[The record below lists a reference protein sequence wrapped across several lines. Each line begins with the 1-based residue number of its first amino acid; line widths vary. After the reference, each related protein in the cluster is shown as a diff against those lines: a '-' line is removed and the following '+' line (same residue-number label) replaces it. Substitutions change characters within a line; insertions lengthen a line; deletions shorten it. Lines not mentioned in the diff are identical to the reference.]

1 MKRVTLYRAASLIV
15 VAGLISCA
23 AMMWRPSID
32 PLAQAPTIDDASA
45 RRGARVAEQ
54 GDCAV
59 CHTRPGG
66 AYMAG
71 GLPLVTPFG
80 TLYTTNITPDR
91 DTGIGNWPP
100 EAFARAMRH
109 GVSRDGHFLYPAFP
123 YVHYSRMS
131 DADISDVYAYL
142 MSVDPVPAR
151 APDNHMMFPMNFR
164 PLVSFWNLLF
174 LRDDRLADLPDHS
187 PQWNRGR
194 YLVEGAGHCSSCH
207 TPLNFIGGEKN
218 SEHLSGGL
226 VDGWNAPALTGMARR
241 SNPWTT
247 EQLVTYL
254 RAGVA
259 GHHGAAAGPMLPV
272 SLSLAQL
279 PETDAQAIAGYILS
293 LDSDTPTP
301 AANCAATSTATIAAP
316 SAAPSAATTGTETAG
331 AGSAATVPAIAVGE
345 ALFAGACAGCH
356 GGGAPMRTIDGR
368 PGLSVVSAATASD
381 PRNLIKTIL
390 EGIPMSARA
399 PSHYMPPFADTLDDA
414 HIAALAGYLRSQAC
428 AATPWPDLLE
438 TVHTLRH
445 EGQSK

>member
-1 MKRVTLYRAASLIV
+1 MRRGTLYRAAALIV
-15 VAGLISCA
+15 IVGLIFCA
-23 AMMWRPSID
+23 AMMWRPAID
-32 PLAQAPTIDDASA
+32 PLAQAPVIDEASA

-59 CHTRPGG
+59 CHTSPGG

-100 EAFARAMRH
+100 EAFVRAMRH

-123 YVHYSRMS
+123 YVHYSKMS
-131 DADISDVYAYL
+131 DGDISDVYAYL
-142 MSVDPVPAR
+142 MSVDPVSAH
-151 APDNHMMFPMNFR
+151 APENHMMFPMNFR

-174 LRDDRLADLPDHS
+174 LRDDRLTDLPDRS
-187 PQWNRGR
+187 AQWNRGR

-218 SEHLSGGL
+218 SEHLGGGL
-226 VDGWNAPALTGMARR
+226 VDGWNAPALTGMAQR
-241 SNPWTT
+241 SNPWTA

-272 SLSLAQL
+272 SLSLGQL
-279 PETDAQAIAGYILS
+279 PEADAEAIADYILS
-293 LDSDTPTP
+293 LDNNTPP
-301 AANCAATSTATIAAP
+301 PGPDCAATRAAATSTATSGAASTV
-316 SAAPSAATTGTETAG
+316 SAPEFAQ
-331 AGSAATVPAIAVGE
+331 GE

-390 EGIPMSARA
+390 DGIPMSARE

-428 AATPWPDLLE
+428 AATPWRDLQQ
-438 TVHTLRH
+438 TVNTLRH

>member
-1 MKRVTLYRAASLIV
+1 MRRGTLYRAASLIV
-15 VAGLISCA
+15 VAGLIFCA

-32 PLAQAPTIDDASA
+32 PLAKAPVIDDASA

-100 EAFARAMRH
+100 EAFVRAMRH

-123 YVHYSRMS
+123 YVHYSKMS
-131 DADISDVYAYL
+131 DGDISDLYAYL
-142 MSVDPVPAR
+142 MSVDPVSAR
-151 APDNHMMFPMNFR
+151 APENHMMFPMNFR

-174 LRDDRLADLPDHS
+174 LRDDRLTDLPDRS
-187 PQWNRGR
+187 AQWNRGR

-218 SEHLSGGL
+218 SEHLGGGL
-226 VDGWNAPALTGMARR
+226 VDGWNAPALTGMAQR
-241 SNPWTT
+241 SNPWTA

-279 PETDAQAIAGYILS
+279 PEADAVAIADYILS
-293 LDSDTPTP
+293 LDSNTSPPGPD
-301 AANCAATSTATIAAP
+301 CAATSAAPASTATSGTASHV
-316 SAAPSAATTGTETAG
+316 SARESAE
-331 AGSAATVPAIAVGE
+331 GE

-428 AATPWPDLLE
+428 AATPWRDLQQ
-438 TVHTLRH
+438 TVNTLRH

>member
-1 MKRVTLYRAASLIV
+1 MRRGTLYRAASLIV
-15 VAGLISCA
+15 VAGLIFCV

-32 PLAQAPTIDDASA
+32 PLAKAPVIDDASA

-100 EAFARAMRH
+100 EAFVRAMRH

-123 YVHYSRMS
+123 YVHYSKMS
-131 DADISDVYAYL
+131 DGDISDVYAYL
-142 MSVDPVPAR
+142 MSVDPVSAR
-151 APDNHMMFPMNFR
+151 APENHMMFPMNFR

-174 LRDDRLADLPDHS
+174 LRDDRLTDLPDRS
-187 PQWNRGR
+187 AQWNRGR

-207 TPLNFIGGEKN
+207 TPLNFIGGEKGT
-218 SEHLSGGL
+218 EHLGGGL
-226 VDGWNAPALTGMARR
+226 VDGWNAPALTGMAQR
-241 SNPWTT
+241 SNPWTA

-279 PETDAQAIAGYILS
+279 PEADAEAIADYILS
-293 LDSDTPTP
+293 LDSNTPP
-301 AANCAATSTATIAAP
+301 PGPDCAATSAAPASTATSGTASKV
-316 SAAPSAATTGTETAG
+316 SAQEFAQ
-331 AGSAATVPAIAVGE
+331 GE

-414 HIAALAGYLRSQAC
+414 HIAALAGYLRGQAC
-428 AATPWPDLLE
+428 AATPWRELQQ
-438 TVHTLRH
+438 TVNTLRH

>member
-1 MKRVTLYRAASLIV
+1 MRRGTLYRAASLIV
-15 VAGLISCA
+15 VAGLIVCA

-32 PLAQAPTIDDASA
+32 PLAKAPVIDDASA
-45 RRGARVAEQ
+45 RRGARVTEQ

-91 DTGIGNWPP
+91 ETGIGSWPP
-100 EAFARAMRH
+100 EAFTRAMRH

-123 YVHYSRMS
+123 YVHYSKMS
-131 DADISDVYAYL
+131 DGDISDVYAYL
-142 MSVDPVPAR
+142 MSVDPVSAR
-151 APDNHMMFPMNFR
+151 APENHMMFPMNFR
-164 PLVSFWNLLF
+164 PLVAFWNLLF
-174 LRDDRLADLPDHS
+174 LRDDRLTDLPDRS
-187 PQWNRGR
+187 AQWNRGR

-218 SEHLSGGL
+218 SEHLGGGL
-226 VDGWNAPALTGMARR
+226 VDGWNAPALTGMAQR
-241 SNPWTT
+241 SNPWTA

-279 PETDAQAIAGYILS
+279 PEADAQAIADYLLS
-293 LDSDTPTP
+293 LDSNTPSPGPECGATG
-301 AANCAATSTATIAAP
+301 AAS
-316 SAAPSAATTGTETAG
+316 AG
-331 AGSAATVPAIAVGE
+331 AASRVSAPDLAQGE

-390 EGIPMSARA
+390 EGIPMSDRA

-414 HIAALAGYLRSQAC
+414 HIAALAGYLRNQAC
-428 AATPWPDLLE
+428 GAAPWRDLQQ
-438 TVHTLRH
+438 TVNTLRH

>member
-1 MKRVTLYRAASLIV
+1 MRRGTLYRAASLIV
-15 VAGLISCA
+15 VAGLIFCA

-32 PLAQAPTIDDASA
+32 PLAKAPVIDDASA

-100 EAFARAMRH
+100 EAFVRAMRH

-123 YVHYSRMS
+123 YVHYSKMS
-131 DADISDVYAYL
+131 DGDISDVYAYL
-142 MSVDPVPAR
+142 MSVDPVSAR
-151 APDNHMMFPMNFR
+151 APENHMMFPMNFR

-174 LRDDRLADLPDHS
+174 LRDDRLTDLPDRS
-187 PQWNRGR
+187 AQWNRGR

-207 TPLNFIGGEKN
+207 TPLNFIGGEKG
-218 SEHLSGGL
+218 SEHLGGGL
-226 VDGWNAPALTGMARR
+226 VDGWNAPALTGMAQR
-241 SNPWTT
+241 SNPWTA

-279 PETDAQAIAGYILS
+279 PEADAEAIADYILS
-293 LDSDTPTP
+293 LDSNTPP
-301 AANCAATSTATIAAP
+301 PGPDCAATSAAPASTATSGTASHV
-316 SAAPSAATTGTETAG
+316 SAHESAE
-331 AGSAATVPAIAVGE
+331 GE

-428 AATPWPDLLE
+428 AATPWRDLQQ
-438 TVHTLRH
+438 TVNTLRH

>member
-1 MKRVTLYRAASLIV
+1 MRRGTLFRAASLIV
-15 VAGLISCA
+15 VAGLIFCA

-32 PLAQAPTIDDASA
+32 PLAKAPVIDDASA

-100 EAFARAMRH
+100 EAFVRAMRH

-123 YVHYSRMS
+123 YVHYSKMS
-131 DADISDVYAYL
+131 DGDISDVYAYL
-142 MSVDPVPAR
+142 MSVDPVSAR
-151 APDNHMMFPMNFR
+151 APENHMMFPMNFR

-174 LRDDRLADLPDHS
+174 LRDDRLTDLPDRS
-187 PQWNRGR
+187 AQWNRGR

-207 TPLNFIGGEKN
+207 TPLNFIGGEKG
-218 SEHLSGGL
+218 SEHLGGGL
-226 VDGWNAPALTGMARR
+226 VDGWNAPALTGMAQR
-241 SNPWTT
+241 SNPWTA

-279 PETDAQAIAGYILS
+279 PEADAEAIADYILS
-293 LDSDTPTP
+293 LDSNTPP
-301 AANCAATSTATIAAP
+301 PGPDCAATSAAPASTATSGTASHL
-316 SAAPSAATTGTETAG
+316 SAQEFAQ
-331 AGSAATVPAIAVGE
+331 GE

-428 AATPWPDLLE
+428 AATPWRDLQQ
-438 TVHTLRH
+438 TVNTLRH

>member
-1 MKRVTLYRAASLIV
+1 MRRGTLYRAASLIV
-15 VAGLISCA
+15 VAGLIVCA

-32 PLAQAPTIDDASA
+32 PLAKAPVIDDASA

-100 EAFARAMRH
+100 EAFVRAMRH

-123 YVHYSRMS
+123 YVHYSKMS
-131 DADISDVYAYL
+131 DGDISDVYAYL
-142 MSVDPVPAR
+142 MSVDPVSAR
-151 APDNHMMFPMNFR
+151 APENHMMSPMNFR

-174 LRDDRLADLPDHS
+174 LRDDRLTDLPDRS
-187 PQWNRGR
+187 AQWNRGR

-207 TPLNFIGGEKN
+207 TPLNFIGGEKT
-218 SEHLSGGL
+218 SEHLGGGL
-226 VDGWNAPALTGMARR
+226 VDGWNAPALTGMAQR
-241 SNPWTT
+241 SNPWTA

-279 PETDAQAIAGYILS
+279 PEADAQAIADYLLS
-293 LDSDTPTP
+293 LDSNSLDSNTPSSGPDCEATG
-301 AANCAATSTATIAAP
+301 AAS
-316 SAAPSAATTGTETAG
+316 AG
-331 AGSAATVPAIAVGE
+331 AASRVSAPALAQGE

-390 EGIPMSARA
+390 DGIPMSDRA
-399 PSHYMPPFADTLDDA
+399 PSHYMPSFADTLDDA
-414 HIAALAGYLRSQAC
+414 HIAALAGYLRNQAC
-428 AATPWPDLLE
+428 GAAPWRDLQQ
-438 TVHTLRH
+438 TVNTLRQ